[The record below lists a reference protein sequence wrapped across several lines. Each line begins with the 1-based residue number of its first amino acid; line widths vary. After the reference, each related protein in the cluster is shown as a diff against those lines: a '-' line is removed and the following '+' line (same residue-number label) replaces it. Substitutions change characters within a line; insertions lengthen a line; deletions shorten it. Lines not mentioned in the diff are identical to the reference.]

1 MPYLLGPSIGFGLVT
16 ASILALAAVG
26 FTMQFGVTNILNLAY
41 GEVMAT
47 SGFVALIVNRA
58 GLSIWFGMAAA
69 AVFGAALSYLL
80 NRVIFIPFARRG
92 TKLFGMVIVT
102 IAVGLILENS
112 ILAITGPNF
121 FSYIVPQE
129 STYSVGFLIL
139 TTSQIV
145 LMGLGT
151 QPWTLAMIAVH
162 SLLRLTRLGMAMR
175 ATASD
180 ASLARGCGIRTER
193 IVDAG
198 WLISGAMCGIAGV
211 ALFINTTSFTSAT
224 ANSFLV
230 VIVAAAILGG
240 VGQPYGAM
248 LGALVIGLTSEI
260 AAAFLNPAYKNVV
273 AFVILVVV
281 LLLRPQGIL
290 AQIAV
295 QREIAR

>member
-80 NRVIFIPFARRG
+80 NRAIFIPFARRG
-92 TKLFGMVIVT
+92 TKLFSMVIVT

-121 FSYIVPQE
+121 FSYTVAQE

-145 LMGLGT
+145 LMGLA
-151 QPWTLAMIAVH
+151 TLAMIAVH

-224 ANSFLV
+224 ANTFLV

>member
-1 MPYLLGPSIGFGLVT
+1 MPNILGPSIGFGLVT

-47 SGFVALIVNRA
+47 SGFVALMVNRA

-80 NRVIFIPFARRG
+80 NRAIFIPFARRG

-121 FSYIVPQE
+121 FSYTVAQE
-129 STYSVGFLIL
+129 STYSVGFLVL

-145 LMGLGT
+145 LMGLAA
-151 QPWTLAMIAVH
+151 LAMIAVH

-260 AAAFLNPAYKNVV
+260 SAAFLNPAYKNVV

>member
-1 MPYLLGPSIGFGLVT
+1 MQFVGPAFGFGLVT

-41 GEVMAT
+41 GEVMGA
-47 SGFVALIVNRA
+47 SGFVALMVNNS
-58 GLSIWFGMAAA
+58 GMSIWVGMAVA

-80 NRVIFIPFARRG
+80 NRAVFIPFVRRG
-92 TKLFGMVIVT
+92 TRLFGMVIVT
-102 IAVGLILENS
+102 VAVGLIIENA
-112 ILAITGPNF
+112 ILALTGPTF
-121 FSYIVPQE
+121 FSYTVPQE
-129 STYSVGFLIL
+129 SSYSVGPLIL

-145 LMGLGT
+145 IMG
-151 QPWTLAMIAVH
+151 IAVVCMLAIH
-162 SLLRLTRLGMAMR
+162 AVLRYTKLGMAMR
-175 ATASD
+175 ATATD
-180 ASLARGCGIRTER
+180 VSLARGCGIRTER
-193 IVDAG
+193 IVDVA

-211 ALFINTTSFTSAT
+211 TLFINTTSFTPAT

-248 LGALVIGLTSEI
+248 LGALAIGLTSEI
-260 AAAFLNPAYKNVV
+260 AAAFINPSYKNVV

-290 AQIAV
+290 AEIAV
-295 QREIAR
+295 QREVTA